1 MPEPSFSDDFL
12 NKWEHL
18 INDIEITDVPLRFIS
33 EVVVFFHN
41 GDQMEFDIKEMLQ
54 SPFPVAHIE
63 EEIETFL
70 SENDRYIDNVDFH
83 INIPAVATEIE
94 TKTNKLL
101 DKA

>member
-1 MPEPSFSDDFL
+1 MISDV
-12 NKWEHL
+12 
-18 INDIEITDVPLRFIS
+18 EITDVPLRFIS

-41 GDQMEFDIKEMLQ
+41 GEQMEFDIKEMLQ
-54 SPFPVAHIE
+54 SPFPVEHIE

-70 SENDRYIDNVDFH
+70 SENDKYIYNVDFH

-94 TKTNKLL
+94 TKTNNLL

>member
-41 GDQMEFDIKEMLQ
+41 GDQMEFDIKEMLR